1 MFWIRFA
8 IVFVIGWEAFTRL
21 IFLPYLRSKGFRR
34 TFEIKQY
41 FYKNIVLAFI
51 IVAGVFIEWFSIIM
65 AALEFVHFIK

>member
-21 IFLPYLRSKGFRR
+21 IFFPYLRSKGFKT
-34 TFEIKQY
+34 TFEWKEY
-41 FYKNIVLAFI
+41 FYKNIVLSFI